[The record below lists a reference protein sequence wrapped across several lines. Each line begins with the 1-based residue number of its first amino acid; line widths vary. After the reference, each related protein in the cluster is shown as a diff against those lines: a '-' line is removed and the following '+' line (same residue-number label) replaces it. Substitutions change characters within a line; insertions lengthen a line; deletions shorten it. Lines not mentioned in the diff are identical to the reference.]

1 MMKRK
6 AFFFDRD
13 GIVNKR
19 IHCGYVTTP
28 DEFEF
33 LPDFIPLFQLVNQRG
48 YFTAVITNQQGIGK
62 GLMTENDLSNV
73 HNHMQMNLLKLTDF
87 SFGAIYFCGEL
98 HEAASARRKPNP
110 GMLLEAIDDYSLD
123 PEVSFMIGDSISD
136 VQAGK
141 SAGCTTI
148 LIGDYQKTNIPEAD
162 FCFGTLEECRVFLET
177 YLQ

>member
-1 MMKRK
+1 MARK

-19 IHCGYVTTP
+19 IHCGYVRCP

-33 LPDFIPLFQLVNQRG
+33 LPDFIPLFQLVQSHG

-62 GLMTENDLSNV
+62 GIMTTEDLSDV
-73 HNHMQMNLLKLTDF
+73 HKYMQIKLIDLTGE
-87 SFGAIYFCGEL
+87 SFDAIYSCGDL
-98 HEAASARRKPNP
+98 HEAMSYRRKPNP
-110 GMLLEAIDDYSLD
+110 GMIFEAIAEHSLD
-123 PEVSFMIGDSISD
+123 PQTSFMLGDSISD

-148 LIGDYQKTNIPEAD
+148 LVGEFSNAEVPEAD
-162 FCFGTLEECRVFLET
+162 YIFSTLAECKTFLET
-177 YLQ
+177 YWQ